1 MNIISPKNIFT
12 SILLESLPKDAELKI
27 RFTEAALTSK
37 TLEEDTSAV
46 ALIPTL
52 DLINHQTLFVS
63 SKFGIS
69 FDGILSNSYLHFLK
83 SNRSLDKIF
92 LRGDVTLNEIIL
104 SKILFS
110 ERYSTQIEINLETS
124 SMPTGDKHYIVVGDE
139 NHLLWNCEEGISFAD
154 EIADMI
160 DFPLVNFVFASQDKE
175 SIEAINNICDQMDRK
190 IEDQIELILSHLK
203 YSEKANSFVRDNLGS
218 VYFDMT
224 DNEVSAVNELVR
236 LVYYHGIIDDIFE
249 VKFV

>member
-1 MNIISPKNIFT
+1 MKIIAPKNIYT
-12 SILLESLPKDAELKI
+12 SILLESFPKDSGIEI
-27 RFTEAALTSK
+27 QFTEAALTCQG
-37 TLEEDTSAV
+37 LEEDTTAV

-52 DLINHQTLFVS
+52 DLIKHQTLFIS
-63 SKFGIS
+63 SKYGIS
-69 FDGILSNSYLHFLK
+69 FDGALSNSYLHFLK

-124 SMPTGDKHYIVVGDE
+124 GLPTGDKHYIVVGDE
-139 NHLLWNCEEGISFAD
+139 NHLRWKCEEGISLAD

-160 DFPLVNFVFASQDKE
+160 DYPYVNFVFASQDKE
-175 SIEAINNICDQMDRK
+175 SIEMINKHYEHADHK
-190 IEDQIELILSHLK
+190 IEDRIDLILSRLN
-203 YSEKANSFVRDNLGS
+203 YSDEANSFVKNNLDS

-224 DNEVSAVNELVR
+224 DNEVHAVNELIR
-236 LVYYHGIIDDIFE
+236 LVYYHGIIDDIFDI
-249 VKFV
+249 KFV